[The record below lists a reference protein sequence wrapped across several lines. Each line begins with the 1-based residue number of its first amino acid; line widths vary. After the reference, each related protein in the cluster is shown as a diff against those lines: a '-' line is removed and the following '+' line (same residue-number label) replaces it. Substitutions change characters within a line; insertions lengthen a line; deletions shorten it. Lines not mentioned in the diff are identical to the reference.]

1 MAFFQRERN
10 DPIVIHRE
18 WPMKP
23 EPNYFLALWP
33 DSALSRVIHERIPSW
48 TEAMGGRVRTT
59 THAGDLHLTLVFLG
73 ALSHEERKQAVSVAR
88 ELAGPGFT
96 LRLDR
101 LGVFPRS
108 RTLWVAPSRVPRAL
122 TGLVGRL
129 QDGLERARLPVP
141 GRSPFVP
148 HLTIARLT
156 QPSSRESR
164 GIEAIDWPVH
174 DFCLACSRPGPPYRI
189 MERWALAP
197 AGKDPVRTEGP
208 VDAGG
213 SREPA

>member
-1 MAFFQRERN
+1 MRL
-10 DPIVIHRE
+10 
-18 WPMKP
+18 

-33 DSALSRVIHERIPSW
+33 DPVLARAIRERIPSW
-48 TEAMGGRVRTT
+48 AEAMGGRVRTT
-59 THAGDLHLTLVFLG
+59 PHAGDLHLTLVFLG

-88 ELAGPGFT
+88 GLAGPGFT

-101 LGVFPRS
+101 LGLFPRS
-108 RTLWVAPSRVPRAL
+108 RTLWVAPAGVPRAL

-129 QDGLERARLPVP
+129 QDGLERARVPVP
-141 GRSPFVP
+141 ARSSFVP
-148 HLTIARLT
+148 HLTIARLSE
-156 QPSSRESR
+156 PSSREGG
-164 GIEAIDWPVH
+164 GIKPIDWLVH
-174 DFCLACSRPGPPYRI
+174 DFCLAGSRPGPPYRI

-197 AGKDPVRTEGP
+197 AGKDPGRTAGP